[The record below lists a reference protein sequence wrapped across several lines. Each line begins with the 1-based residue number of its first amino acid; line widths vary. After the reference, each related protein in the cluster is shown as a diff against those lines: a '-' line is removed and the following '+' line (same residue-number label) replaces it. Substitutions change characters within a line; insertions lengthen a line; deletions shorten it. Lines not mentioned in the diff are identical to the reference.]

1 MCKFKDQDL
10 FLATKSSILAS
21 TLESYL
27 EVGLKLSIKVIEL
40 KSFSQKSSG
49 RDLFDSV
56 WKIMHGTEI
65 TSNLLE
71 AMVHGGAYLSGGFIN
86 DRIVGAAFAFP
97 ATNGGLHLHSHM
109 TAVLPEF
116 RDQGVGYALKIDQ
129 WSWAKNKN
137 YSHLS
142 WTFDPL
148 VRRNAKLNIAKLG
161 VDISAYHPNF
171 YGDMPDALNA
181 GDESDRLMVF
191 WSTDKDAPRARALI
205 TNPEPGDILIEI
217 PEDIVAIRSKNQ
229 SESMKW
235 RRQVRE
241 QFLAAFEKNGKVV
254 GFSAN
259 NEYVVRI

>member
-1 MCKFKDQDL
+1 MYH
-10 FLATKSSILAS
+10 SIQ
-21 TLESYL
+21 
-27 EVGLKLSIKVIEL
+27 VLKLEDSSEQLLAREIFDLTWAMEL
-40 KSFSQKSSG
+40 
-49 RDLFDSV
+49 
-56 WKIMHGTEI
+56 GTEI
-65 TSNLLE
+65 TPNLMQ
-71 AMVHGGAYLSGGFIN
+71 AMIHSGSYLSGAFIDN
-86 DRIVGAAFAFP
+86 KIVGAAFAFP
-97 ATNGGLHLHSHM
+97 ATNDGLHLHSHM

-116 RDQGVGYALKIDQ
+116 RDKGVGYALKIDQ
-129 WSWAKNKN
+129 WTWAKKKN

-148 VRRNAKLNIAKLG
+148 VRRNAKLNIVKLG
-161 VDISAYHPNF
+161 VDISDYFPNF

-181 GDESDRLMVF
+181 GDESDRLMVS
-191 WSTDKDAPRARALI
+191 WHTDVNAPMVRELI
-205 TNPEPGDILIEI
+205 TKPETGDILIEI

-241 QFLAAFEKNGKVV
+241 QFMVAFEKNGKVI

>member
-1 MCKFKDQDL
+1 VSNSIQIRELDNLQDQD
-10 FLATKSSILAS
+10 F
-21 TLESYL
+21 
-27 EVGLKLSIKVIEL
+27 
-40 KSFSQKSSG
+40 G
-49 RDLFDSV
+49 RKIFDITWS
-56 WKIMHGTEI
+56 MDAGTEI
-65 TSNLLE
+65 TPNLLQ
-71 AMVHGGAYLSGGFIN
+71 AMVHSGSYLSGAFIDN
-86 DRIVGAAFAFP
+86 KIVGAAFAFP
-97 ATNGGLHLHSHM
+97 ATNDGLHLHSHM

-116 RDQGVGYALKIDQ
+116 RDKGVGYALKIDQ
-129 WSWAKNKN
+129 WSWAKKKN

-161 VDISAYHPNF
+161 VDISAYFPNF

-181 GDESDRLMVF
+181 GDESDRLMVS
-191 WSTDKDAPRARALI
+191 WRTEIDVPKARELI
-205 TNPEPGDILIEI
+205 TKPETSDVLIEI

-241 QFLAAFEKNGKVV
+241 QFMAAFKKNGKVV

>member
-1 MCKFKDQDL
+1 MNIK
-10 FLATKSSILAS
+10 IL
-21 TLESYL
+21 
-27 EVGLKLSIKVIEL
+27 EL
-40 KSFSQKSSG
+40 KSLPNQNLG
-49 RDLFDSV
+49 REIFDKT
-56 WKIMHGTEI
+56 WALDAGTEI
-65 TSNLLE
+65 TPNLLQ
-71 AMVHGGAYLSGGFIN
+71 AMVHSGSYLSGAFIDN
-86 DRIVGAAFAFP
+86 KIVGAAFAFP

-109 TAVLPEF
+109 TAVLPEY
-116 RDQGVGYALKIDQ
+116 RDKGVGYALKIDQ
-129 WSWAKNKN
+129 WNWAKKKN
-137 YSHLS
+137 YYHLS

-161 VDISAYHPNF
+161 VDISDYLPNF

-181 GDESDRLMVF
+181 GDVSDRLMVS
-191 WSTDKDAPRARALI
+191 WRTGVDAPKARELI
-205 TNPEPGDILIEI
+205 TNPEPSDILIEI

-241 QFLAAFEKNGKVV
+241 QFMAAFEKKGKVV

>member
-1 MCKFKDQDL
+1 MSNSIQVRELDNLQDQDS
-10 FLATKSSILAS
+10 ARKI
-21 TLESYL
+21 
-27 EVGLKLSIKVIEL
+27 
-40 KSFSQKSSG
+40 
-49 RDLFDSV
+49 FDITWSLDA
-56 WKIMHGTEI
+56 GTEI
-65 TSNLLE
+65 TPNLLQ
-71 AMVHGGAYLSGGFIN
+71 AMVHSGSYLSGAFIDN
-86 DRIVGAAFAFP
+86 KIVGAAFAFP

-116 RDQGVGYALKIDQ
+116 RDKGVGYSLKIDQ
-129 WSWAKNKN
+129 WNWAKKKN

-181 GDESDRLMVF
+181 GDESDRLMVS
-191 WSTDKDAPRARALI
+191 WRTDIDAPKARELI
-205 TNPEPGDILIEI
+205 TKPETGDILIKI